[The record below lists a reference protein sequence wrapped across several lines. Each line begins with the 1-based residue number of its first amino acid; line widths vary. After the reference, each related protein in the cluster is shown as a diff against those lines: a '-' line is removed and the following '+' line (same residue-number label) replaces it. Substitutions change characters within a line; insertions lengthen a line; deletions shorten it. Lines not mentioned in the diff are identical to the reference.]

1 MIELLIFL
9 RELSFGEFIIIWIA
23 TILLVFF
30 SSLFIYHLIQIKKD
44 TSLLKINI
52 REIINLLEDE

>member
-44 TSLLKINI
+44 TNLLKINI